1 MQSRL
6 VRMPPDTLNACE
18 HTEQDGTDCNTVSF
32 PVALTRTRL
41 DMLRTL
47 LAIACLTPLAAAAL
61 PAAALAQAADPA
73 LSTVEE
79 LDAGL
84 LRTMRTGGTA
94 QARSKVIAPVLERT
108 FDLGLMTRL
117 AVGPEWMKQSPADQQ
132 ALVDA
137 FKRMTIAQYA
147 RNFDSFGGESFEV
160 SPRVETRGGDK
171 VVRTTLKIPKDA
183 PVAIAYRLRQSGG
196 SWKIIDVFYKNAISQ
211 IATRRSDFGTVLQK
225 GGAKALVARMNAIA
239 AKGE

>member
-1 MQSRL
+1 MFRFL
-6 VRMPPDTLNACE
+6 V
-18 HTEQDGTDCNTVSF
+18 
-32 PVALTRTRL
+32 
-41 DMLRTL
+41 
-47 LAIACLTPLAAAAL
+47 AIASTTSLAAAAL
-61 PAAALAQAADPA
+61 PVAALAQTADPA
-73 LSTVEE
+73 VSTVDD

-84 LRTMRTGGTA
+84 LRTMRAGGTV
-94 QARSKVIAPVLERT
+94 QSRSKILAPVLERA
-108 FDLGLMTRL
+108 FDLALMTRL
-117 AVGPEWMKQSPADQQ
+117 AVGPEWVKVAPADQQ

-147 RNFDSFGGESFEV
+147 RNFDSYAGESFEV

-171 VVRTTLKIPKDA
+171 VVRTMLKVRGEA

>member
-1 MQSRL
+1 MY
-6 VRMPPDTLNACE
+6 
-18 HTEQDGTDCNTVSF
+18 
-32 PVALTRTRL
+32 
-41 DMLRTL
+41 RTL
-47 LAIACLTPLAAAAL
+47 FAMASATILTAAAL
-61 PAAALAQAADPA
+61 PVAVQAQAADPA
-73 LSTVEE
+73 VSTVEE

-84 LRTMRTGGTA
+84 IRTMRTGGTV
-94 QARSKVIAPVLERT
+94 QARSKVLAPVLDRT
-108 FDLGLMTRL
+108 FDLALMTRL
-117 AVGPEWMKQSPADQQ
+117 AVGPDWVKQSAADQQ
-132 ALVDA
+132 ALVEA

-171 VVRTTLKIPKDA
+171 VVRTTLKVPKDA

-196 SWKIIDVFYKNAISQ
+196 TWKIIDVFYKNAISQ

>member
-1 MQSRL
+1 MFRFL
-6 VRMPPDTLNACE
+6 V
-18 HTEQDGTDCNTVSF
+18 
-32 PVALTRTRL
+32 
-41 DMLRTL
+41 
-47 LAIACLTPLAAAAL
+47 AIASTTSLAAAAL
-61 PAAALAQAADPA
+61 PVAALAQAADPA
-73 LSTVEE
+73 VSTVDD

-84 LRTMRTGGTA
+84 LRTMRAGGTV
-94 QARSKVIAPVLERT
+94 QSRSKILAPVLERA
-108 FDLGLMTRL
+108 FDLALMTRL
-117 AVGPEWMKQSPADQQ
+117 AVGPEWVKVAPADQQ

-147 RNFDSFGGESFEV
+147 RNFDSYSGESFEV

-171 VVRTTLKIPKDA
+171 VVRTMLKVRGEA